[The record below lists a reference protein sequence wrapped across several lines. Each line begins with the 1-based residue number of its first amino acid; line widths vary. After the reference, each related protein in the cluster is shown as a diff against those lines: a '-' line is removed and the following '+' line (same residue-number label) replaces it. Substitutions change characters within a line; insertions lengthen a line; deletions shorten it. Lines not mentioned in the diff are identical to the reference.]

1 MAEQNYVNQYFKC
14 AREKGC
20 VGKKTD
26 MKGFH
31 ACALASNCKT
41 VRKKKNKKK
50 ATGVTG
56 LDVLAN
62 AIGSGSGSG
71 RGRGGCK
78 SCKSN
83 KWITHVKSY
92 QRKHGCTYRDALVR
106 SKDTYR

>member
-20 VGKKTD
+20 VGKKND

-50 ATGVTG
+50 AIGVTG
-56 LDVLAN
+56 LDVLAD
-62 AIGSGSGSG
+62 AIGSGSGGGG
-71 RGRGGCK
+71 RDGCK
-78 SCKSN
+78 SCKRN

>member
-20 VGKKTD
+20 VGKKND

-41 VRKKKNKKK
+41 IRKKKKKEK
-50 ATGVTG
+50 KTDVSG
-56 LDVLAN
+56 LDMLAN
-62 AIGSGSGSG
+62 VIGS
-71 RGRGGCK
+71 GRGGCK
-78 SCKSN
+78 SYKSN

>member
-20 VGKKTD
+20 VGKKND

-50 ATGVTG
+50 AIGVTG
-56 LDVLAN
+56 LDVLAD
-62 AIGSGSGSG
+62 AIGSGSGGGG
-71 RGRGGCK
+71 RDGCK
-78 SCKSN
+78 SCKRN

-106 SKDTYR
+106 SKTTYH